1 MNSDRG
7 SGIAALA
14 RVCCGWWLAV
24 LLLQPLAVQAEG
36 RVLRVIGDE
45 NYPPYLFLDADGKE
59 DGFLVDVWRLWSR
72 KTGVQV
78 ELKATKWDE
87 AQRILLRGDADVI
100 ENIFE
105 TPQRQPLYDFSRPYA
120 DLPVAIYRDVSI
132 GGLTNLGSLRGFQV
146 GVMEGDACIERLQ
159 SAGIDTL
166 VYYGNYTK
174 LIQGAKAQDI
184 KVFCLDEYPANFY
197 LYRLGAHRQFVKAF
211 ALYQGQFHRAV
222 RKGDLDTLRLVEQG
236 MAAISASEM
245 ETLRHKWLTQPAD
258 YERYVRY
265 ALEAAAAVALVL
277 ALMGLWV
284 WSLRRAVAA
293 RTAER
298 RQAEQALVERE
309 LQLRSLGD
317 NLPHGFIYHYQVI
330 HGRPAFR
337 YLSAGV
343 APILGYTPEQLLAD
357 AGLVFALVSPEARAE
372 YAAAE
377 AASAESLCDFSCL
390 LPFDRPDGQRRWLLA
405 RSRPRRIADG
415 VVWEGVAL
423 DVTEQRE
430 AEAELDRYRQELES
444 LVAQRTADL
453 EQINEQL
460 AHTQFAMDRAG
471 IGIAWNHAET
481 GQFLYANDE
490 LCRQLGYPREELLQ
504 LTISDV
510 NPRFPPQQVRQA
522 AADLRT
528 GSGVARVETLHQR
541 KDRSVH
547 PVEVTVYLHHAAE
560 AEWCIAFIEDITARK
575 AAAAEL
581 IMARDAA
588 EAANRAKSAFLAN
601 MSHEIRT
608 PLNAISGMAYLIR
621 AAGVSARQATW
632 LDTLDRSTRHLL
644 EIISAILD
652 LSKIEAGRLALESVA
667 VRIEEVVAEVA
678 QMIAPQAEAK
688 QLRVATRVEPSPALL
703 AGDPPRLQ
711 QALLN
716 YADNAV
722 KFTNEGTVTL
732 RARVLE
738 RDAERVMVRFEVT
751 DTGIGIQPEVL
762 GRLFSDFEQADNSTT
777 REFGGTGLGL
787 AITRRLAQLM
797 DGEAGAS
804 SVPGEGST
812 FWFTAHL
819 GVAITALPEVSDGPS
834 EPTSSR

>member
-1 MNSDRG
+1 M
-7 SGIAALA
+7 
-14 RVCCGWWLAV
+14 AV
-24 LLLQPLAVQAEG
+24 LLLQPLGVQAEE

-72 KTGVQV
+72 KTGVRV
-78 ELKATKWDE
+78 ELKATKWEE

-100 ENIFE
+100 ENIFD
-105 TPQRQPLYDFSRPYA
+105 TPQRQPLYDFSPPYA

-132 GGLTNLGSLRGFQV
+132 GGLTNLGALRGFQV
-146 GVMEGDACIERLQ
+146 GVMEGDACIEWLQ
-159 SAGIDTL
+159 SAGIGPL

-174 LIQGAKAQDI
+174 LIQGAMAQDI

-211 ALYQGQFHRAV
+211 ALYQGHFHRAV

-245 ETLRHKWLTQPAD
+245 ETLRRTWLTQPTD

-284 WSLRRAVAA
+284 WSLRRAVVA

-298 RQAEQALVERE
+298 AQ
-309 LQLRSLGD
+309 
-317 NLPHGFIYHYQVI
+317 
-330 HGRPAFR
+330 
-337 YLSAGV
+337 
-343 APILGYTPEQLLAD
+343 
-357 AGLVFALVSPEARAE
+357 
-372 YAAAE
+372 
-377 AASAESLCDFSCL
+377 
-390 LPFDRPDGQRRWLLA
+390 
-405 RSRPRRIADG
+405 
-415 VVWEGVAL
+415 
-423 DVTEQRE
+423 
-430 AEAELDRYRQELES
+430 AEAELDLYRQELES

-453 EQINEQL
+453 ERSNDQL
-460 AHTQFAMDRAG
+460 FHTQFAMDRAG

-490 LCRQLGYPREELLQ
+490 LCRQLGYPREELLA

-510 NPRFPPQQVRQA
+510 NPEFPPLLVRQA

-528 GSGVARVETLHQR
+528 GTGVVRIETVHQR
-541 KDRSVH
+541 KDRSSH
-547 PVEVTVYLHHAAE
+547 PVEATVYLHRAVD
-560 AEWCIAFIEDITARK
+560 AEWLITFIEDITARK

-581 IMARDAA
+581 VLARDAA

-621 AAGVSARQATW
+621 AAGVSARQVAW
-632 LDTLDRSTRHLL
+632 LDTLDGATRHLI

-652 LSKIEAGRLALESVA
+652 LSKIEAGRVALESIA
-667 VRIEEVVAEVA
+667 VRIEDVVAEVA
-678 QMIAPQAEAK
+678 QMIASQAEAK
-688 QLRVATRVEPSPALL
+688 QLQVEIRVEPSPVPLM
-703 AGDPPRLQ
+703 GDPTRLK

-716 YADNAV
+716 YAANAV
-722 KFTNEGTVTL
+722 KFTSTGAVTL
-732 RARVLE
+732 RARVSE
-738 RDAERVMVRFEVT
+738 QDAERVMARFEVT
-751 DTGIGIQPEVL
+751 DTGIGIPPEAL
-762 GRLFSDFEQADNSTT
+762 RRLFADFEQADNSTT

-797 DGEAGAS
+797 GGEVGVS
-804 SVPGEGST
+804 SVPGAGST
-812 FWFTAHL
+812 FWFTARL
-819 GVAITALPEVSDGPS
+819 EVSSLVSTGVTGGPPEPDAATRLPRDFGGYHVLLVDDEPVNQQVARFLLERVGLRVDVADDGAVATELAAASHYHLILMDMHMPVLDGLEATRRIRRLPGYADTPILAMTANVFPEDREQCLQAGMDDFLAKPV
-834 EPTSSR
+834 EPDVLYELVSKWLSAAR